1 MSVFRLSRCF
11 AALAALSLVLAGC
24 AGKPPPLPAPKP
36 VYKVGQ
42 PYKVAGVWY
51 YPREQPD
58 YDETG
63 LASWYG
69 PDFHGKPTANGEIY
83 DMNALTAAHKTLPM
97 PVNVRVTNLENGRSI
112 VLKVNDRGPFVN
124 GRIIDVSRRGA
135 QLLGFSGAGTAPVRV
150 QILDGT
156 GAGAGAYVAA
166 RPHTSAE
173 EKTMVAAAPSS
184 GVSSQ
189 ILPGS
194 VVDSRAKP
202 AAREKVQ
209 PTPLEIGREPV
220 AVAESKAGEE
230 VEFRPV
236 PASRNMYVQVG
247 SFRERVN
254 AERLRG
260 RLLRAEPGFQISPVT
275 VEGKSFYRVRT
286 GPLATV
292 EIADATLARVIAA
305 GQSSAQIVVD

>member
-1 MSVFRLSRCF
+1 MSVFRLSQCF
-11 AALAALSLVLAGC
+11 AAMAVLALVLAGC
-24 AGKPPPLPAPKP
+24 AGKPPPPAPKP

-69 PDFHGKPTANGEIY
+69 QDFHGKPTANGDIY

-150 QILDGT
+150 QILDGG
-156 GAGAGAYVAA
+156 GAGGAFVAA

-189 ILPGS
+189 VLPGS
-194 VVDSRAKP
+194 VVDTKAKSAP
-202 AAREKVQ
+202 RGKAQSA
-209 PTPLEIGREPV
+209 PIEIGKEPA
-220 AVAESKAGEE
+220 AVAESKAGAQ

-260 RLLRAEPGFQISPVT
+260 RLLRAEPGFQISPII
-275 VEGKSFYRVRT
+275 VEGKPFYRVRT

-292 EIADATLARVIAA
+292 EIADATLARIIAA
-305 GQSSAQIVVD
+305 GQQGAQIVVD

>member
-1 MSVFRLSRCF
+1 MSVFRLSQCF
-11 AALAALSLVLAGC
+11 AAMAVLALVLAGC
-24 AGKPPPLPAPKP
+24 AGKPPPPPAPKP

-69 PDFHGKPTANGEIY
+69 PGFHGKPTANGEIY

-150 QILDGT
+150 QILDGG
-156 GAGAGAYVAA
+156 GAGAFVAA

-189 ILPGS
+189 VLPGS
-194 VVDSRAKP
+194 VVDNRVKSAARAK
-202 AAREKVQ
+202 AQ
-209 PTPLEIGREPV
+209 PTPLEIGKEPV
-220 AVAESKAGEE
+220 AVAESKTEPQ
-230 VEFRPV
+230 VELRPV

-260 RLLRAEPGFQISPVT
+260 RLLRAEPGFQISPIT
-275 VEGKSFYRVRT
+275 VEGKAFYRVRT

-305 GQSSAQIVVD
+305 GQQGAQIVVD

>member
-1 MSVFRLSRCF
+1 MNVARISQYMAAF
-11 AALAALSLVLAGC
+11 AVLTLVLSGC
-24 AGKPPPLPAPKP
+24 AGKPPPPPKAAG
-36 VYKVGQ
+36 VYKVGE
-42 PYKVAGVWY
+42 PYQVAGVWY

-63 LASWYG
+63 IASWYG
-69 PDFHGKPTANGEIY
+69 PDFHGKMTANGETY

-135 QLLGFSGAGTAPVRV
+135 QLLGFSGTGTAPVRV
-150 QILDGT
+150 QIQDG
-156 GAGAGAYVAA
+156 GGGKAGTFVAA
-166 RPHTSAE
+166 RPQTSME
-173 EKTMVAAAPSS
+173 ERTMVAAAPSS

-189 ILPGS
+189 VLPGS
-194 VVDSRAKP
+194 VAGPKIKSAIQRKTQP
-202 AAREKVQ
+202 A
-209 PTPLEIGREPV
+209 PLEIGKEL
-220 AVAESKAGEE
+220 AIVAEQKAEPE

-236 PASRNMYVQVG
+236 PASHNMYVQAG
-247 SFRERVN
+247 AFRDRVN

-260 RLLRAEPGFQISPVT
+260 RLLRTEPGFQISPTV
-275 VEGKSFYRVRT
+275 VEGKAFFRVRT

-292 EIADATLARVIAA
+292 EMADATLARVIAA
-305 GQSSAQIVVD
+305 GQPGAQIVVD

>member
-1 MSVFRLSRCF
+1 MLSWRLYQYF
-11 AALAALSLVLAGC
+11 AAFAILGLVLSGC
-24 AGKPPPLPAPKP
+24 AGKPPPPAPKP

-42 PYKVAGVWY
+42 PYQVAGVWY

-63 LASWYG
+63 IASWYG

-97 PVNVRVTNLENGRSI
+97 PVNVRVTNLENGRSL

-124 GRIIDVSRRGA
+124 GRIIDVSRRSA
-135 QLLGFSGAGTAPVRV
+135 QLLGFGAAGTAPVRV
-150 QILDGT
+150 QIMDAAG
-156 GAGAGAYVAA
+156 GKAGAFVAA

-173 EKTMVAAAPSS
+173 EKTLAAAAPSS

-189 ILPGS
+189 ALPGS
-194 VVDSRAKP
+194 VMDPKAKP
-202 AAREKVQ
+202 AAQGKPQ
-209 PTPLEIGREPV
+209 TAPLEIGKGAADPAEQMAEPQ
-220 AVAESKAGEE
+220 

-236 PASRNMYVQVG
+236 PAVRNLYVQAG
-247 SFRERVN
+247 AFRDAAN

-260 RLLRAEPGFQISPVT
+260 RLLRADPGFKVSTTV
-275 VEGKSFYRVRT
+275 VEGKAFFRVRT
-286 GPLATV
+286 GPLASV
-292 EIADATLARVIAA
+292 DAADAALARVIAA
-305 GQSSAQIVVD
+305 GQPGAQIIVD